1 MNWLAHTLL
10 SKKNIDYQLGNVL
23 ADPMKGQAW
32 KGADNNLK
40 QGMKMHKAIDK
51 FTDQHQLVDVSKKRL
66 GNDGH
71 LKGVVLDLLYDHFLS
86 TNWNQFCRWELDAY
100 LAIFNDAAKRTALF
114 YPPKPQQIVTRMVDS
129 NLLGRYRTFAELVT
143 ALERIDLRLSDR
155 AKKKETASQYIDAI
169 ESQYAVLEND
179 FMAFFPELIH
189 VFKNH
194 PLGSVNHH
202 YLY

>member
-10 SKKNIDYQLGNVL
+10 SKKNIEYQLGNVL
-23 ADPMKGQAW
+23 ADPMKGKVW
-32 KGADNNLK
+32 KDANDHLK

-51 FTDQHQLVDVSKKRL
+51 FTDQHQLISASKKRL
-66 GNDGH
+66 GEDGH

-86 TNWNQFCRWELDAY
+86 INWSQFCRWELDTY
-100 LAIFNDAAKRTALF
+100 LAYFNGAANQAASF
-114 YPPKPQQIVTRMVDS
+114 YPPKPQQIVKRMVES
-129 NLLGRYRTFAELVT
+129 NLLGRYRTFVELLT

-169 ESQYAVLEND
+169 ESQYTALEND
-179 FMAFFPELIH
+179 FMVFFPELIQ
-189 VFKNH
+189 VFKTH
-194 PLGSVNHH
+194 PLGSATYH